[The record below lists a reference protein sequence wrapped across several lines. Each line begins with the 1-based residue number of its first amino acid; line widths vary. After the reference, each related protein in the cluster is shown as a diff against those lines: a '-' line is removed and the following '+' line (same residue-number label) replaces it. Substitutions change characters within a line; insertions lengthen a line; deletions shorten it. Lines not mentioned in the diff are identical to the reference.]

1 MHTLLFGNSS
11 FDTITNTS
19 VLYATVD
26 FILSAKRFNETFF

>member
-11 FDTITNTS
+11 FDTITNTN

-26 FILSAKRFNETFF
+26 FTLSTKRLKGPFF